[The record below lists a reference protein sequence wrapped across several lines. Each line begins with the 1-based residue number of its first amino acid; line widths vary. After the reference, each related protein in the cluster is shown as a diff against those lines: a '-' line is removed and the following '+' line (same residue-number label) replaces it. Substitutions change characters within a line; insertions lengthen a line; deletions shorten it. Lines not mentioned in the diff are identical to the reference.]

1 VEVTEEIYD
10 EDTGEVYEVDWYCLS
25 CDHTIDENGFCMEA
39 DEFKA
44 CEGYPICRNCYER
57 KYMKQD
63 RLNGEYW
70 CDFCKMYV
78 YDEEEERRMDERA
91 AKRDMER
98 IEMIDRTQD
107 DFDSW
112 VDREIQK
119 RGKGRW

>member
-1 VEVTEEIYD
+1 
-10 EDTGEVYEVDWYCLS
+10 
-25 CDHTIDENGFCMEA
+25 
-39 DEFKA
+39 
-44 CEGYPICRNCYER
+44 
-57 KYMKQD
+57 
-63 RLNGEYW
+63 
-70 CDFCKMYV
+70 MYV

-98 IEMIDRTQD
+98 IEMIDATQD